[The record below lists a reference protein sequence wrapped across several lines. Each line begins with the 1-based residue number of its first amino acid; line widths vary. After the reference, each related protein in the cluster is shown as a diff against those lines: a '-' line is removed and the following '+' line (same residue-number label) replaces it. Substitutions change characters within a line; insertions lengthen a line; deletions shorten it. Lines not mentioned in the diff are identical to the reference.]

1 MASTY
6 SSNLKIE
13 LIATGEQSGT
23 WGVTTNTN
31 LGTALEEAIVGYGNP
46 DFTSDADLT
55 ISLTDAN
62 TTQVAR
68 NLVLN
73 VTSSV
78 SLTATRNLIVPTIEK
93 PYLVINATTGSQS
106 ITVKTSAGTGVT
118 VPNGARMFLYVD
130 GTNVV
135 NTVTNLP
142 SGATVGG
149 VAISIATGD
158 VAGPGSSTDNG
169 FTRFDGTTGKIIQ
182 NSTSTL
188 DDSGN
193 ATFAGTVGAVGSVNV
208 SGTAAAAA
216 DLKLYEDTDN
226 GTNYIGLQA
235 PASVATST
243 TFVLPDADG
252 STGQILQTDGA
263 GNLSFV
269 TNSGIST
276 GKAIAMAIVFG

>member
-1 MASTY
+1 MASRY

-23 WGVTTNTN
+23 WGETTNTN
-31 LGTALEEAIVGYGNP
+31 LETALEEAIVGYGNP
-46 DFTSDADLT
+46 NFSSDADLT

-62 TTQVAR
+62 TTQTAR
-68 NLVLN
+68 NFVLN
-73 VTSSV
+73 VTSTG

-93 PYLVINATTGSQS
+93 PYVVINATTGSQS
-106 ITVKTSAGTGVT
+106 IVVKTSAGTGVT
-118 VPNGARMFLYVD
+118 VPNGATMSLYVD

-149 VAISIATGD
+149 TAIGTGNGD
-158 VAGPGSSTDNG
+158 VTGPGSSTDNA
-169 FTRFDGTTGKIIQ
+169 FARFDSTTGKVIQ
-182 NSTSTL
+182 NSTGATL
-188 DDSGN
+188 DD
-193 ATFAGTVGAVGSVNV
+193 AGAASFTGSVNV

-252 STGQILQTDGA
+252 SDGQILQTDGA

>member
-23 WGVTTNTN
+23 WGITTNTN

-46 DFTSDADLT
+46 DFASDADLT
-55 ISLTDAN
+55 LTLTDAN
-62 TTQVAR
+62 SAQTAR
-68 NLVLN
+68 NFVLN

-78 SLTATRNLIVPTIEK
+78 SLTATRNLVVPTIEK
-93 PYLVINATTGSQS
+93 PYVVINATTGSQS
-106 ITVKTSAGTGVT
+106 IVVKTSAGTGIT
-118 VPNGARMFLYVD
+118 VPNGSTMFLYAD

-135 NTVTNLP
+135 NAINNLP

-149 VAISIATGD
+149 VAISTSTGD
-158 VAGPGSSTDNG
+158 VTGPASSTDNA
-169 FTRFDGTTGKIIQ
+169 FTRFDSTTGKLIQ
-182 NSTSTL
+182 NSTGATL
-188 DDSGN
+188 DDTG
-193 ATFAGTVGAVGSVNV
+193 APTFTGSVNV
-208 SGTAAAAA
+208 AGTAAAAA
-216 DLKLYEDTDN
+216 DMKLYEDTDN

-252 STGQILQTDGA
+252 SSGQILQTDGA

-269 TNSGIST
+269 TNSGITT
-276 GKAIAMAIVFG
+276 GKAIAMSIVFG